1 MRCVTKQMREIK
13 AVARQPSACASR
25 LRVGDLC
32 GSAFESAWRFHFVI
46 QGGESRLA
54 REQHHEPTRRRLAQA
69 TSALLALAR
78 KNKPNQPLVHK
89 EYAQGAIKKE
99 VEKALDPTTD

>member
-1 MRCVTKQMREIK
+1 MWVRK
-13 AVARQPSACASR
+13 AFARQPPACASR

-32 GSAFESAWRFHFVI
+32 SAAFESAGRFHFVI

-69 TSALLALAR
+69 TRAQSLQDR
-78 KNKPNQPLVHK
+78 KNKPNQPLAGI
-89 EYAQGAIKKE
+89 ESAQFAIKSE
-99 VEKALDPTTD
+99 AT